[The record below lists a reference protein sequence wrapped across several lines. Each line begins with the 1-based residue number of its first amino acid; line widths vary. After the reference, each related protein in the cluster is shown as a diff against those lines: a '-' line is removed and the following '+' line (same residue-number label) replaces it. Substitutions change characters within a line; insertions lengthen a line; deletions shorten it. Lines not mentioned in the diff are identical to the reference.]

1 MLRDSQISSAWRFFW
16 LSTSSRPTLVDA
28 LLLDMRK
35 EALAQEEVELL
46 AMRVVETIR
55 RLSREELPRRIDLRP
70 IARGTE
76 IGLQEIRWDHRLGRR
91 RILLR
96 LFVAQPSEA
105 KQRIGIRFFAKRVL
119 PDLAG
124 TNHLQDLAID
134 DSIRE
139 YFDNHD
145 SNLLEIS

>member
-28 LLLDMRK
+28 LFLDLRK
-35 EALAQEEVELL
+35 EALAQQEVELL
-46 AMRVVETIR
+46 AMRIVETIR
-55 RLSREELPRRIDLRP
+55 RLNREEMPRRIDLRP
-70 IARGTE
+70 ITRGAE
-76 IGLQEIRWDHRLGRR
+76 FGLQEIRWNHRLGRKQ
-91 RILLR
+91 ILLR
-96 LFVAQPSEA
+96 LFVAQPSDA

-139 YFDNHD
+139 YRDNHD

>member
-1 MLRDSQISSAWRFFW
+1 MYSQISSAWRFFW

-28 LLLDMRK
+28 LLLDLRK
-35 EALAQEEVELL
+35 EALAQQEVELL

-76 IGLQEIRWDHRLGRR
+76 IGLQEILWDHRLGRR

-96 LFVAQPSEA
+96 LFVAQPTEA

>member
-1 MLRDSQISSAWRFFW
+1 MLRDSHISSAWRFFW

-28 LLLDMRK
+28 LFLDLRK
-35 EALAQEEVELL
+35 EDLAQQEVELL

-55 RLSREELPRRIDLRP
+55 RLNKEELPRRIDLRP

-76 IGLQEIRWDHRLGRR
+76 IGLQEIRWDHRLGRKQ
-91 RILLR
+91 ILLR
-96 LFVAQPSEA
+96 LFLAQPSEA

-139 YFDNHD
+139 FCDNHD